1 MKVGKFTLTA
11 VALTLLSVS
20 GWASDKM
27 RATVHIFDVVTVGS
41 ARLAAGEYTIRWSGT
56 GSNAE
61 VTFAQGRKVI
71 ATVPALVDQV
81 RSGYSN
87 TVVETDGRTN
97 TLTKIAL
104 PKKSFSFGSNPDI
117 SGN

>member
-1 MKVGKFTLTA
+1 M
-11 VALTLLSVS
+11 S
-20 GWASDKM
+20 G
-27 RATVHIFDVVTVGS
+27 TG
-41 ARLAAGEYTIRWSGT
+41 LSGT

-87 TVVETDGRTN
+87 TVVETDRRTN

-104 PKKSFSFGSNPDI
+104 PKQSFSFGSNPDI

>member
-27 RATVHIFDVVTVGS
+27 RATVHIFDVVT
-41 ARLAAGEYTIRWSGT
+41 GEYTIRWSGT

-61 VTFAQGRKVI
+61 VTFAQGRKII
-71 ATVPALVDQV
+71 ATVPAQVDQV

-87 TVVETDGRTN
+87 TVVETDRRTN

-104 PKKSFSFGSNPDI
+104 PKQSFSFGSNPDI